1 MNIIDLSKSIDHQKK
16 QIIAAFFSRHFFK
29 KRRQGSIP
37 PVLMLFEE
45 AHNFAED
52 SAPSPSRSVIEKIAR
67 EGRKFHC
74 SLGLISQRP
83 SGFFDDSTFP
93 V

>member
-1 MNIIDLSKSIDHQKK
+1 
-16 QIIAAFFSRHFFK
+16 
-29 KRRQGSIP
+29 
-37 PVLMLFEE
+37 MLFEE

-83 SGFFDDSTFP
+83 VRLSTTALSQCNTQFILR
-93 V
+93 VTNRTILSISLSQARASHLRLKTRSWV